1 MLIEGNVPPRLVHLS
16 GRKRRLRTLRR
27 SGHGKL
33 QLCQILQS
41 TVHPEHEATNVEIQ
55 GDDVVREMEEEVEMV
70 QEGDESSVMKVR
82 RPTWVNPYEGQP
94 VPKEFPGG
102 PLDTS
107 VLYDYGAPHIARC
120 IYDNKRWHGETSSF
134 HMPSGEMTVTPDDVR
149 CLLHLPIKGRLL
161 DHKGIPT
168 KTEGVELMIKHM
180 GSTREEAEHEVK
192 TTKGAHA
199 RFVYLKELIK
209 KHTSVVNKAEVDGDM
224 DTFERYKGY
233 ITRVYLLLLVGTT
246 IFSNKAKNNVDLTYL
261 KYFIDLDQVHTHA
274 WGTAALPFLYQEL
287 TNATVSSCKYVAGY
301 MTLLQTIPRHPDSAA
316 NILDTIDR
324 IDQHWLNYTDRVL
337 TYDMLGNCATIL
349 SDTAPGYMSWYFR
362 ISHPYYIV
370 CISASLMQQPMHVE
384 SEAAM
389 LCRLASIRDILN
401 SVMHIDEV
409 PNGSR
414 VYNELQSAYTLTF
427 VLNQGEPDSSSQY

>member
-107 VLYDYGAPHIARC
+107 VLNVWLELTRYSFLDPALLSTFVE
-120 IYDNKRWHGETSSF
+120 RWHGETSSF

-301 MTLLQTIPRHPDSAA
+301 MTLLQ
-316 NILDTIDR
+316 
-324 IDQHWLNYTDRVL
+324 
-337 TYDMLGNCATIL
+337 
-349 SDTAPGYMSWYFR
+349 
-362 ISHPYYIV
+362 
-370 CISASLMQQPMHVE
+370 QPMHVE

>member
-1 MLIEGNVPPRLVHLS
+1 M
-16 GRKRRLRTLRR
+16 
-27 SGHGKL
+27 
-33 QLCQILQS
+33 
-41 TVHPEHEATNVEIQ
+41 
-55 GDDVVREMEEEVEMV
+55 
-70 QEGDESSVMKVR
+70 
-82 RPTWVNPYEGQP
+82 
-94 VPKEFPGG
+94 
-102 PLDTS
+102 
-107 VLYDYGAPHIARC
+107 
-120 IYDNKRWHGETSSF
+120 
-134 HMPSGEMTVTPDDVR
+134 
-149 CLLHLPIKGRLL
+149 
-161 DHKGIPT
+161 
-168 KTEGVELMIKHM
+168 
-180 GSTREEAEHEVK
+180 
-192 TTKGAHA
+192 
-199 RFVYLKELIK
+199 
-209 KHTSVVNKAEVDGDM
+209 
-224 DTFERYKGY
+224 
-233 ITRVYLLLLVGTT
+233 LVGTT

-301 MTLLQTIPRHPDSAA
+301 MTLLQIYDYFVDNRGSLDTQYEQQCHRDTIPRHPDSAA